1 MPVITMGFP
10 QPPHPSLK
18 HKKQKDKSL
27 RQEFTQRSQLWMRVF
42 QAQEWLTY
50 QQNCFSIGRHAQ
62 TPNKRSDDRA
72 PQGRELSVR
81 EALTRIIVDWWG
93 GKRGV
98 GHRLQATAPILD
110 STGLCENALLKSFVQ
125 KRIVHGHVVALF
137 SDFFAPVRNEDGT
150 NPLPVTPHQGSDHL
164 GLGRRSRSRR
174 LPAERERRVIRER
187 AANSAARVACASFI
201 IFLACIRFGA
211 PFVSARGF

>member
-1 MPVITMGFP
+1 MVEIVGHSQTKGRDNRE
-10 QPPHPSLK
+10 SK
-18 HKKQKDKSL
+18 L
-27 RQEFTQRSQLWMRVF
+27 RPKPARQSSTLLMS
-42 QAQEWLTY
+42 
-50 QQNCFSIGRHAQ
+50 G
-62 TPNKRSDDRA
+62 D
-72 PQGRELSVR
+72 
-81 EALTRIIVDWWG
+81 

-98 GHRLQATAPILD
+98 GHRPQATAPILD
-110 STGLCENALLKSFVQ
+110 STWLCENALLKSFVQ

>member
-81 EALTRIIVDWWG
+81 EALTRIIVDWWD

-98 GHRLQATAPILD
+98 GHRPQATAPILD
-110 STGLCENALLKSFVQ
+110 STWLCENALLKLFVQ

-150 NPLPVTPHQGSDHL
+150 NPLPVSH
-164 GLGRRSRSRR
+164 R
-174 LPAERERRVIRER
+174 IRDQII
-187 AANSAARVACASFI
+187 SACWSTISIASPP
-201 IFLACIRFGA
+201 G
-211 PFVSARGF
+211 

>member
-1 MPVITMGFP
+1 MPTESENVCLSGKP
-10 QPPHPSLK
+10 GS
-18 HKKQKDKSL
+18 D
-27 RQEFTQRSQLWMRVF
+27 
-42 QAQEWLTY
+42 
-50 QQNCFSIGRHAQ
+50 GRAARA
-62 TPNKRSDDRA
+62 TRFDRA

-81 EALTRIIVDWWG
+81 EALTRKIVDWWD

-98 GHRLQATAPILD
+98 GHRPQANAPILD
-110 STGLCENALLKSFVQ
+110 STWLCENALLKSFVQ

-174 LPAERERRVIRER
+174 LPAEREGRCIRER

-201 IFLACIRFGA
+201 IFLARIRFGA
-211 PFVSARGF
+211 PLVSARGF